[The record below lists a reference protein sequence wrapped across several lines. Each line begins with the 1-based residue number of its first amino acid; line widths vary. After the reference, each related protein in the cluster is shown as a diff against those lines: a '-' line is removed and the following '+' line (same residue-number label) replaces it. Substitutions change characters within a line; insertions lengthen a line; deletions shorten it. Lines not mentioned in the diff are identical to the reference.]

1 MREFNRAV
9 IIGYGSIG
17 KKHAHFLEP
26 LCKTLILVDPN
37 FAKEDAI
44 NGTTPFQNVETYGDT
59 SQVPYNFEF
68 NDVIIIANWGPD
80 HLSTLELVARKG
92 ANQIVLEKPCADS
105 LQELDEIWQLNIDYK
120 LKIAVNQ
127 GWYYTN
133 LGSRINKL
141 SASLEIGEVFAIW
154 ISGGAR
160 CLSTAGSHWVNLAN
174 QIYDSNPIELTGHGV
189 SHNINPRGSH
199 LAYVEGVFSYLYP
212 KNKRLSIS
220 LTNSSSVA
228 GQINIIWKNAI
239 GTLDEENIVIKKRG
253 SDEILPKIT
262 RYGHPTE
269 TIFEGLVPFGS
280 ESSNTQMQ
288 SLYESFKNL
297 HEDEHKKNLKKHLDS
312 NRALLLSLVSAESKK
327 TVEFKSSIEPEFYTR
342 KFLIS

>member
-1 MREFNRAV
+1 MREFNKVV

-17 KKHAHFLEP
+17 RKHAHFLEP

-37 FAKEDAI
+37 FAKRDAI
-44 NGTTPFQNVETYGDT
+44 NGTTPFQNAKTYGDV

-80 HLSTLELVARKG
+80 HLSTLESVARKG

-105 LQELDEIWQLNIDYK
+105 LRELDEIWQLNNNYK

-141 SASLEIGEVFAIW
+141 STSLELGQIFSIW

-160 CLSTAGSHWVNLAN
+160 CLSTAGSHWVNLTN
-174 QIYDSNPIELTGHGV
+174 QIFNSNPLEINGHG
-189 SHNINPRGSH
+189 STQYINPRGTH

-212 KNKRLSIS
+212 NNKRLSIS
-220 LTNSSSVA
+220 LTNFSSIS
-228 GQINIIWKNAI
+228 GKIHILWKNAA
-239 GTLDEENIVIKKRG
+239 GTLDEEEIVIKKRKSG
-253 SDEILPKIT
+253 EVMPQIT
-262 RYGHPTE
+262 RYGQPTE
-269 TIFEGLVPFGS
+269 TVFEGLVPF
-280 ESSNTQMQ
+280 ESLNSYTQMQ
-288 SLYESFKNL
+288 GLYDSFKNL
-297 HEDEHKKNLKKHLDS
+297 SPDGHNKNLKRHLDS
-312 NRALLLSLVSAESKK
+312 TRTILLSLVSSESRKII
-327 TVEFKSSIEPEFYTR
+327 EFKSPIEPEFYN
-342 KFLIS
+342 KKYLIS

>member
-1 MREFNRAV
+1 MREFNKVV

-17 KKHAHFLEP
+17 RKHAHFLEP

-37 FAKEDAI
+37 LAKRGAI
-44 NGTTPFQNVETYGDT
+44 DGTTSFQNVETYGDI

-80 HLSTLELVARKG
+80 HLSTLEFVARKG
-92 ANQIVLEKPCADS
+92 AHQIVLEKPCADS

-141 SASLEIGEVFAIW
+141 STSLGLGQIFSIW

-174 QIYDSNPIELTGHGV
+174 QIFNSNPIEINGHGLI
-189 SHNINPRGSH
+189 HNINPRGTH

-212 KNKRLSIS
+212 NNRRLSIS
-220 LTNSSSVA
+220 LTNSSSIS
-228 GQINIIWKNAI
+228 GEINILWKNAA
-239 GTLDEENIVIKKRG
+239 GTLDEEYIVIKKRTNA
-253 SDEILPKIT
+253 EIVTQIT
-262 RYGHPTE
+262 RYGQPME
-269 TIFEGLVPFGS
+269 TVFKGVVPF
-280 ESSNTQMQ
+280 ESLNSYTQMQ
-288 SLYESFKNL
+288 GLYDSFKNL
-297 HEDEHKKNLKKHLDS
+297 SPNAHNKNLKRHLDS
-312 NRALLLSLVSAESKK
+312 TRTILLSLVSSESRKIIG
-327 TVEFKSSIEPEFYTR
+327 FKSSIELKFYNK

>member
-1 MREFNRAV
+1 MREFNKVV

-17 KKHAHFLEP
+17 RKHAHFLEP

-37 FAKEDAI
+37 FAKRDAI
-44 NGTTPFQNVETYGDT
+44 NGTTPFQNAETYGDI

-80 HLSTLELVARKG
+80 HLSILESVAHKG

-105 LQELDEIWQLNIDYK
+105 LRELDEIWQLNNNYK

-141 SASLEIGEVFAIW
+141 STSLELGQIFSIW

-160 CLSTAGSHWVNLAN
+160 CLSTAGSHWVNLTN
-174 QIYDSNPIELTGHGV
+174 QIFNSNPLEINGHG
-189 SHNINPRGSH
+189 STQYINPRGTH

-212 KNKRLSIS
+212 NNKRLSIS
-220 LTNSSSVA
+220 LTNFSSIS
-228 GQINIIWKNAI
+228 GKIHILWENAA
-239 GTLDEENIVIKKRG
+239 GTLDEEDIVIKKRKSG
-253 SDEILPKIT
+253 EVMSQIT
-262 RYGHPTE
+262 RYGQPTE
-269 TIFEGLVPFGS
+269 TVFNGLVPF
-280 ESSNTQMQ
+280 ESLNSYTQMQ
-288 SLYESFKNL
+288 GLYDSFKNL
-297 HEDEHKKNLKKHLDS
+297 SPEDHNTNLQRHLDS
-312 NRALLLSLVSAESKK
+312 TRTILLSLVSSESRKII
-327 TVEFKSSIEPEFYTR
+327 EFKSPIEPEFYN
-342 KFLIS
+342 KKYLIS

>member
-1 MREFNRAV
+1 MSGFSKVV

-17 KKHAHFLEP
+17 KKHADFLEP

-37 FAKEDAI
+37 FVNEDVI
-44 NGTTPFQNVETYGDT
+44 NMATPFQNVETYGDI

-80 HLSTLELVARKG
+80 HLSTLELVARKN

-105 LQELDEIWQLNIDYK
+105 LQELDEIWQINTNYK
-120 LKIAVNQ
+120 LKIVVNQ

-141 SASLEIGEVFAIW
+141 SASLELGSVVAIW

-160 CLSTAGSHWVNLAN
+160 CLSTAGSHWVSLAN
-174 QIYDSNPIELTGHGV
+174 QIYYSNPIELTGHGV
-189 SHNINPRGSH
+189 SHNINPRGPH

-212 KNKRLSIS
+212 ENKRLSIS

-228 GQINIIWKNAI
+228 GQINIVWKDAI
-239 GTLDEENIVIKKRG
+239 GILDKENIVIKERE
-253 SDEILPKIT
+253 SDEIWPQIT
-262 RYGHPTE
+262 RYSHPTKK
-269 TIFEGLVPFGS
+269 IFEGLVPSES

-288 SLYESFKNL
+288 SLYDCFENL
-297 HEDEHKKNLKKHLDS
+297 NEDEHKENLKKHLDS

-327 TVEFKSSIEPEFYTR
+327 TIEFNYSIEPEFYT
-342 KFLIS
+342 KKYLIS

>member
-1 MREFNRAV
+1 MREFNKVV

-17 KKHAHFLEP
+17 RKHAHFLEP

-37 FAKEDAI
+37 FAKSNAI
-44 NGTTPFQNVETYGDT
+44 NGTTPFQNVETYGDI

-80 HLSTLELVARKG
+80 HLSTLESVAHKG

-105 LQELDEIWQLNIDYK
+105 LQELDEIWQLNKNYK

-141 SASLEIGEVFAIW
+141 STSLELGQVFSIW

-160 CLSTAGSHWVNLAN
+160 CLSTAGSHWVNLTN
-174 QIYDSNPIELTGHGV
+174 QIFNSNPLEINGHG
-189 SHNINPRGSH
+189 STQYINPRGTH

-212 KNKRLSIS
+212 NNKRLSIS
-220 LTNSSSVA
+220 LTNLSSIS
-228 GQINIIWKNAI
+228 GKIYILWKNAA
-239 GTLDEENIVIKKRG
+239 GTLDEEDIVIKKRKSG
-253 SDEILPKIT
+253 EVMSQTT
-262 RYGHPTE
+262 RYGQPSE
-269 TIFEGLVPFGS
+269 TVFNGLVPF
-280 ESSNTQMQ
+280 ESLNSYTQMQ
-288 SLYESFKNL
+288 GLYDSFKNL
-297 HEDEHKKNLKKHLDS
+297 SPDGHSKNLKRHLDS
-312 NRALLLSLVSAESKK
+312 TRTILLSLVSSESRKII
-327 TVEFKSSIEPEFYTR
+327 EFKSPIEPEFYN
-342 KFLIS
+342 KKYLIS